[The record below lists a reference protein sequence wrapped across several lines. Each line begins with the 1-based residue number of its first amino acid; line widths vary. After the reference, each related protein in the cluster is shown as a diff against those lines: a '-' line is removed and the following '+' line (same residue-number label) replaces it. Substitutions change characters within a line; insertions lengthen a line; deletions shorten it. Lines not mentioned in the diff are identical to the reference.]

1 MSATCVVMA
10 GPLPPAVGGMAS
22 VLEALAASSLA
33 SQVELRL
40 FETGK
45 TTAPGRP
52 FWQGVAAR
60 LQLMSAWWRLFG
72 QRPVPVAHIHTCS
85 GLTFFLDGLLLM
97 LSRVRGAPVV
107 LHVHGARFDAFLD
120 GLPPPMAA
128 LARWLSRRAAVVI
141 VLSAEWQQRLAQ
153 RWPGAHLQVVAN
165 GVAMPLSAGALDR
178 PGTPCF
184 AFMGNLGRR
193 KGVHVLLQAA
203 AQSRE
208 PWQLELA
215 GGDEDPGATAWA
227 QAEIARLGLQQ
238 RVRLLGPL
246 VGEHKLQ
253 WLVRAQG
260 FVLPS
265 LAEGLP
271 MALLEAMATGLPVV
285 VSDVGAMPEVV
296 RNGVEGRVVPAADA
310 AALAAA
316 LDDLASSPEHRQRM
330 GAAGALR
337 CRALYGIERMV
348 QALVGVYAALPGQRT

>member
-1 MSATCVVMA
+1 MTSPCVVMA
-10 GPLPPAVGGMAS
+10 GPLPPAVGGMAA

-45 TTAPGRP
+45 TTPPGRP

-60 LQLMSAWWRLFG
+60 LRVMRAWWRLFDK
-72 QRPVPVAHIHTCS
+72 RPMPVAHIHTCS
-85 GLTFFLDGLLLM
+85 GLTFFLDGALLV
-97 LSRVRGAPVV
+97 LSRLRGAPVV
-107 LHVHGARFDAFLD
+107 LHVHGASFDAFLD
-120 GLPPPMAA
+120 GLSPPMAA
-128 LARWLSRRAAVVI
+128 LARWLSRRDAVVI
-141 VLSAEWQQRLAQ
+141 VLSSEWQQRLAL
-153 RWPGAHLQVVAN
+153 RWPGARLQVVAN
-165 GVAMPLSAGALDR
+165 GVSISISATALGHAN
-178 PGTPCF
+178 PPCF

-203 AQSRE
+203 TQSAQN
-208 PWQLELA
+208 WQLELA
-215 GGDEDPGATAWA
+215 GGEEEPGAAAWA
-227 QAEIARLGLQQ
+227 QAEIARLGLQH

-246 VGEHKLQ
+246 AGDHKLN
-253 WLVRAQG
+253 WLARTQG

-271 MALLEAMATGLPVV
+271 MAMLEAMAMGLPVV

-296 RNGVEGRVVPAADA
+296 RDGVEGRVVPAEDA
-310 AALAAA
+310 TALAAA
-316 LDDLASSPEHRQRM
+316 LDELAASPEKRQQM

-348 QALVGVYAALPGQRT
+348 QALVGVYAALPGHRA